1 MSGVYEPRVV
11 RVSGGLAG
19 PGLPGGGPRL
29 DVHLPAPAHGHHAAP
44 SRGPRTNRDS
54 DTCL

>member
-44 SRGPRTNRDS
+44 SRGPRTDRDS
-54 DTCL
+54 DACL